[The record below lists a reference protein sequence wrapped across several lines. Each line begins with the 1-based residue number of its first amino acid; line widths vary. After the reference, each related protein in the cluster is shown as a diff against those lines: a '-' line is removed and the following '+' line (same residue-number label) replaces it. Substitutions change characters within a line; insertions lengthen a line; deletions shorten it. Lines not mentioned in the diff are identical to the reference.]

1 MDCLNHTY
9 KLTEEADT
17 EDWLL
22 SFPRKGIDTQVLCR
36 LTSPLG
42 AYGIIIRSDRAKVH
56 ENKNDSY
63 TVELYKYATN
73 EYGDRVG
80 EEQMYQDTYDSIND
94 AISTMEDKI
103 SQNGIE

>member
-1 MDCLNHTY
+1 MDHLNHTN
-9 KLTEEADT
+9 KLTEEANT

-22 SFPRKGIDTQVLCR
+22 SFPRKDIDTQVLCR

-42 AYGIIIRSDRAKVH
+42 AYGIIIRSDRTKVH
-56 ENKNDSY
+56 ENKTESY

-80 EEQMYQDTYDSIND
+80 ERQMFQSTHDSIDD
-94 AISTMEDKI
+94 AISTMEDQV
-103 SQNGIE
+103 SQNGIR